1 MLGDVK
7 PDFLGALMLLPG
19 DMAELS
25 GVNLLDASDWLALW
39 SSVCAAVGPFSDI
52 RHVCKSWK
60 SSESSRDGVVLK
72 HVPPPP
78 ILWHFPIK
86 RRGCAPPLESGLS
99 ACLTQ
104 TTAEFCSAS
113 LQKLY
118 QFLGPGLKK
127 RVVST
132 SCLLGHSLLESS
144 YRAVKK
150 PKWPCGKTQAQERS
164 ASTPSIALWM
174 SHPGRRVS
182 SSGTAAPADSA
193 LCGADTAILMEPCPN
208 GSFVSKINDCC
219 VKPPSFVARTRRG
232 T

>member
-1 MLGDVK
+1 MQVT
-7 PDFLGALMLLPG
+7 
-19 DMAELS
+19 
-25 GVNLLDASDWLALW
+25 DWHCEVLCVQQW
-39 SSVCAAVGPFSDI
+39 VHSVDI

-72 HVPPPP
+72 HNPPPP

-127 RVVST
+127 LAVST
-132 SCLLGHSLLESS
+132 SCLLGRSLLESS
-144 YRAVKK
+144 YRAVEK
-150 PKWPCGKTQAQERS
+150 PKWPCGKTQAQRS
-164 ASTPSIALWM
+164 GP
-174 SHPGRRVS
+174 P
-182 SSGTAAPADSA
+182 APPPQ
-193 LCGADTAILMEPCPN
+193 LYEWAILGGDSPAP
-208 GSFVSKINDCC
+208 GQLPQLTLLC
-219 VKPPSFVARTRRG
+219 VEQTQPFSWSPAQMAASWAK
-232 T
+232 